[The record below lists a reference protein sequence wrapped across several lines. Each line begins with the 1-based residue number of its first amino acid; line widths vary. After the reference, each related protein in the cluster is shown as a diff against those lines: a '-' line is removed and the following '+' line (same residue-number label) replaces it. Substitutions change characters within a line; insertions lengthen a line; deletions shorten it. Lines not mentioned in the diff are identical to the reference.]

1 MQSES
6 CFHSLS
12 CHFSGS
18 GSSFWAWF
26 TSWCWV
32 GSLISSSV
40 SSVSGKP
47 FVPGILCGLS
57 VPLASP
63 GSPSGSC
70 PGLIRTASGPAI
82 YLGLWLAPFRSVSL
96 GSSPAAAQAQL
107 GFSPASGLPPLS
119 RLRVWV
125 RPERGSPP
133 APRSGPRPLA
143 APAAGQAFHPDAP
156 GASHPAGLRRNA
168 PAEAGLPAPNLGPLP
183 CPAARRSIALGVC
196 VVAEGGTWGGRPGAE
211 DAPGRG
217 GGGKRGG
224 ERAGPGAPDG
234 RSRCR
239 RRGRGGL
246 REERSRGVGR
256 WKRQRDRRRS
266 ASGLSIGERAAG
278 RQGRRGAESREPGRR
293 RRRPGPHKGPRL
305 GP

>member
-1 MQSES
+1 MSS
-6 CFHSLS
+6 CLS
-12 CHFSGS
+12 TYSPHGAVRILFSFPQL
-18 GSSFWAWF
+18 SFLRLWPLVLGLV

-40 SSVSGKP
+40 SYVSGKP

-107 GFSPASGLPPLS
+107 GFSLASGLPPLS

-143 APAAGQAFHPDAP
+143 ASAAGQAFHPDAP

-168 PAEAGLPAPNLGPLP
+168 PVGAGLPAPNPGPLP
-183 CPAARRSIALGVC
+183 CPAARRSTAPGVC
-196 VVAEGGTWGGRPGAE
+196 VVAGGGP
-211 DAPGRG
+211 G
-217 GGGKRGG
+217 GGGPGWAAPGPRTL
-224 ERAGPGAPDG
+224 RAA
-234 RSRCR
+234 
-239 RRGRGGL
+239 
-246 REERSRGVGR
+246 E
-256 WKRQRDRRRS
+256 
-266 ASGLSIGERAAG
+266 AAG
-278 RQGRRGAESREPGRR
+278 RGAGSGPGLALLT
-293 RRRPGPHKGPRL
+293 GGAAAAAA
-305 GP
+305 GGVG